1 MCQHCDS
8 TVSRRSVLS
17 ATGAIGV
24 ASLAGCLGGGGG
36 SGNGDVPAAIA
47 LTGNKQCDVCGM
59 IIEQHPGPVGQLF
72 YADNAPE
79 GHDNPAWFC
88 SAWETFAYNF
98 DRENEGWTLSV
109 GYLTDYSSAEYELYD
124 DGGSTF
130 IDAHLEPE
138 AFGRMDELFY
148 VAGTDVKGAMGN
160 DLIPFSDETDAD
172 TFADDHGGVV
182 YRERDISRDLL
193 AQL

>member
-1 MCQHCDS
+1 M
-8 TVSRRSVLS
+8 
-17 ATGAIGV
+17 AAGAMGV
-24 ASLAGCLGGGGG
+24 AATAGCLGGGGAG
-36 SGNGDVPAAIA
+36 DDVPAPIA

-72 YADNAPE
+72 YANNAPE

-98 DRENEGWTLSV
+98 DRESEGWTLSG
-109 GYLTDYSSAEYELYD
+109 GYLTDYSSVEYELYD

-130 IDAHLEPE
+130 ITAHLEPE
-138 AFGRMDELFY
+138 SFGRMNELYY
-148 VAGTDVKGAMGN
+148 VAGTDIKGAMGN
-160 DLIPFSDETDAD
+160 DLIPFSDEADAD
-172 TFADDHGGVV
+172 SFAEEHGGTV
-182 YRERDISRDLL
+182 YRENDISRDLI